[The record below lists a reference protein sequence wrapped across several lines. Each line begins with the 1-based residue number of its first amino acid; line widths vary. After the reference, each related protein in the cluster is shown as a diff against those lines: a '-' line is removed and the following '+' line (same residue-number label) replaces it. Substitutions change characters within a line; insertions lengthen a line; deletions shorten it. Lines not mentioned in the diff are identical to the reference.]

1 MTKEIKQKYDL
12 GDIVFVNEYSYEDGK
27 EGSNH
32 LFVVIADD
40 DRVVPLEY
48 FGLIVSSQINKSKT
62 NSKHKYNEP
71 LSKTKENG
79 LNYESIVKCDQL
91 YNLPKENVMFKIGH
105 VDVDDF
111 MRFINAYDKY
121 LDEIDEELEVA

>member
-12 GDIVFVNEYSYEDGK
+12 GDIVFVNEYAYENSTQGK
-27 EGSNH
+27 NH

-40 DRVVPLEY
+40 DKAIPLEY
-48 FGLIVSSQINKSKT
+48 FGLIVSSQINKSKE

-71 LSKTKENG
+71 LSKSDENG

-91 YNLPKENVMFKIGH
+91 YNLPKDNVMFKIGH

-111 MRFINAYDKY
+111 MRFIDAYDKY
-121 LDEIDEELEVA
+121 INQIDKELETV